1 MATPWNAGICSI
13 HPNLSKVPYVTA
25 CFEDA
30 PGVFVAASN
39 YVKALPDSISQWI
52 PRPLVTLGTGGFG
65 RSDDRVA
72 LRDFFEVDARYITLA
87 TLCALAPEGQISF
100 TLYKQRCKAWRQ
112 TRTNPILW
120 MSNCAFVAF

>member
-1 MATPWNAGICSI
+1 M
-13 HPNLSKVPYVTA
+13 TA

-52 PRPLVTLGTGGFG
+52 PRPLVTLSTGGFG

-100 TLYKQRCKAWRQ
+100 ALYKQRCKAWR
-112 TRTNPILW
+112 
-120 MSNCAFVAF
+120 